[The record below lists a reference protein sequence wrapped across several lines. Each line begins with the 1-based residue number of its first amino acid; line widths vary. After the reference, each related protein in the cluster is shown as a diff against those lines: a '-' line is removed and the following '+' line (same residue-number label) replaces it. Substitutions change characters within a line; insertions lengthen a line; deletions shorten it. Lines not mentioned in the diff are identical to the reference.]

1 MLAKIKIVFASFLIL
16 FTLAGCSSNDS
27 VSEQEMESI
36 LNISCRFI
44 LRKEYGD
51 RVVS

>member
-1 MLAKIKIVFASFLIL
+1 MLKNAFACFLIL

-36 LNISCRFI
+36 LNDA
-44 LRKEYGD
+44 YD
-51 RVVS
+51 DNVSNMD